1 MAKLVKDKEE
11 ELYALTTT
19 KGYQA
24 ELEQKQLDAFKAYQ
38 LQSKKL
44 DEQADVSEAEKEGLE
59 ELKMIYEAIKEVKND
74 IILGDVATRLADAR
88 TKNGLAGLATVAD
101 DAADKQAELAKKMQE
116 FPGDEP
122 TSLALTASETEMH
135 LIQEELDRMGRSTE
149 ISVKE
154 TASIRDLADEAR
166 VREAYNRIYAES
178 LPIARSGTEMEF
190 EMYFEALAAA
200 F

>member
-1 MAKLVKDKEE
+1 MQQVENNI
-11 ELYALTTT
+11 YALTTT

-135 LIQEELDRMGRSTE
+135 LIQEEL
-149 ISVKE
+149 
-154 TASIRDLADEAR
+154 
-166 VREAYNRIYAES
+166 
-178 LPIARSGTEMEF
+178 
-190 EMYFEALAAA
+190 
-200 F
+200 